1 MAVSIWMGGYGM
13 LIADYIAIS
22 FLIVSG
28 ERLLRSGALFFLLA
42 TVRRSEAA

>member
-1 MAVSIWMGGYGM
+1 MAVSIWMGGYAM

-22 FLIVSG
+22 FLIVSV
-28 ERLLRSGALFFLLA
+28 ERLLRNGALFFLLV